1 MIDLFEKDASMLKKF
16 TKALSSSC
24 IKVANAQSTMIS
36 ATQEL
41 SYYLRLYGQQKFPLD
56 VSNNEE
62 SNSRSVASDLSKFAY
77 FIDEVRINFMFFSN
91 IFIVL
96 QYLSILRFQLVYKYF
111 QLN

>member
-41 SYYLRLYGQQKFPLD
+41 SYYLRLYGQHKFPLD
-56 VSNNEE
+56 MSNNEE
-62 SNSRSVASDLSKFAY
+62 SNSVAANLSKFAY
-77 FIDEVRINFMFFSN
+77 YVDEVRQIK
-91 IFIVL
+91 FIVL
-96 QYLSILRFQLVYKYF
+96 RCIYVLYFIILFYF
-111 QLN
+111 

>member
-41 SYYLRLYGQQKFPLD
+41 SYYLRLYGEQKFPLD
-56 VSNNEE
+56 E
-62 SNSRSVASDLSKFAY
+62 SSVDEDANKLNSVASTLNKFAY
-77 FIDEVRINFMFFSN
+77 YIDEV
-91 IFIVL
+91 
-96 QYLSILRFQLVYKYF
+96 
-111 QLN
+111 

>member
-1 MIDLFEKDASMLKKF
+1 MFEKDASMLKKF

-56 VSNNEE
+56 MTNNDE
-62 SNSRSVASDLSKFAY
+62 SNLSSVAANLSKFAY
-77 FIDEVRINFMFFSN
+77 YVDEVIKTKIYKFISFFY
-91 IFIVL
+91 II
-96 QYLSILRFQLVYKYF
+96 
-111 QLN
+111 